1 MNANELAV
9 NIENAY
15 KILESKM
22 MSAFMAEQKYQT
34 SKNELENIIAID
46 YANGVVEGKNQT
58 ERDGFIQKRYSADYK
73 ALSELQAQAQS
84 DKLLLAV
91 AQNQVEMLRALLRCA
106 ELAAGAIHKE

>member
-15 KILESKM
+15 KILEAKM

-34 SKNELENIIAID
+34 SKNELENKIAID
-46 YANGVVEGKNQT
+46 YANGGVEGKNQT
-58 ERDGFIQKRYSADYK
+58 ERDGFVQKKYFADYK
-73 ALSELQAQAQS
+73 ALSELQAQAQAE
-84 DKLLLAV
+84 KLLLAV

-106 ELAAGAIHKE
+106 ELAAGVTAKQ